1 MVLWSGY
8 GVVVIIAEP
17 FIVDGMIGHKV
28 SSAQRSLSGYDG
40 DQLSQQGPWGVNKGI
55 SEPSSVTW
63 KAIHQHHGEFSLFR
77 NQCPHYSGPIAA
89 WLSAEGGLRCLYE
102 GV

>member
-1 MVLWSGY
+1 MVLWSEY
-8 GVVVIIAEP
+8 GSTIIIAEP
-17 FIVDGMIGHKV
+17 FIVDGVIRHKV
-28 SSAQRSLSGYDG
+28 STAQRSTSGCDG

-63 KAIHQHHGEFSLFR
+63 IAIHQHHGKFPLFR
-77 NQCPHYSGPIAA
+77 NQSPHYSGPIAA